1 MTDIFK
7 EASNALLNYRQADSD
22 GIMVLTSR
30 EAIHVVLNEY
40 MKLATESE
48 QLRKERDELAAYIRQ
63 KHDVLEVPTE
73 IFNLC
78 IQNR

>member
-1 MTDIFK
+1 MTDRFE
-7 EASNALLNYRQADSD
+7 EAEKAVKKYFTD
-22 GIMVLTSR
+22 GSCSVLEVHKNLQTIY
-30 EAIHVVLNEY
+30 EAITI
-40 MKLATESE
+40 AAESE
-48 QLRKERDELAAYIRQ
+48 KLREERDELAAFIRQ

>member
-1 MTDIFK
+1 MTDRFKNALDGLNKVECGDDVLNWFDDNKTILK
-7 EASNALLNYRQADSD
+7 EA
-22 GIMVLTSR
+22 LT
-30 EAIHVVLNEY
+30 
-40 MKLATESE
+40 LATESE